1 MEIKFSLMAIFSHMA
16 KSNNRTAAEGKHVAA
31 ATRRRRRG
39 CRKIIKLDVRAAPS
53 FYIMKKSGYNLFVLE
68 TFWILGIL

>member
-31 ATRRRRRG
+31 ATRRRRR
-39 CRKIIKLDVRAAPS
+39 
-53 FYIMKKSGYNLFVLE
+53 
-68 TFWILGIL
+68 ILQAGFFFTL